1 MNIPLCQP
9 VRFRPLS
16 RSFVWGG
23 RRLTTLL
30 GKQHLAEQTIA
41 ESWEIV
47 DHGDSQSRVIG
58 GPMEGMTL
66 HELVTLHG
74 QSLLGIDFPQ
84 ATFPLL
90 FKYLDCQQNL
100 SVQVHPDD
108 QQAARLDPPCRGK
121 TEAWV
126 VLEAEPESRVYA
138 GLKQGVRRDELQT
151 ALQQG
156 NMESI
161 LHWFEP
167 NVGDCILIPAGTV
180 HAIGAGLLIAEIQQT
195 SDITYRLFDWDR
207 MGDDGRPRELHLE
220 AGLEVVDFQAE
231 PCQPQT
237 PIPGA
242 SPQEETLVHCPG
254 FVLDRITLESPT
266 VIGGDDHCRILSV
279 LAGEVTVGKEV
290 MTLTRGE
297 TCLLPAAAGEQ
308 PLVPVGKSIVLSARQ
323 P

>member
-9 VRFRPLS
+9 VRFRPLF

-23 RRLTTLL
+23 HRLTTLL

-47 DHGDSQSRVIG
+47 DHGDNQSRVIG
-58 GPMEGMTL
+58 GPLEGMTL

-138 GLKQGVRRDELQT
+138 GLKQGVRRDELQA

-180 HAIGAGLLIAEIQQT
+180 HAIGAGLLVAEIQQA

-220 AGLEVVDFQAE
+220 AGLEAVDFQAG
-231 PCQPQT
+231 PCQTQT

-254 FVLDRITLESPT
+254 FVLDRITLESPAM
-266 VIGGDDHCRILSV
+266 IGGDDHCRILSV
-279 LAGEVTVGKEV
+279 LAGEVTVGKEA
-290 MTLTRGE
+290 MTLARGE